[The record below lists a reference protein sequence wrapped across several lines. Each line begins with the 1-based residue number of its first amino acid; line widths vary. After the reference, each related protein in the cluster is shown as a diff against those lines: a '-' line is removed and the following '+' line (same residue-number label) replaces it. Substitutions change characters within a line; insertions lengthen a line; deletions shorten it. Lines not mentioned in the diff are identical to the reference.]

1 MLRSLALITVR
12 QQQRQP
18 AQPAPLGLAGGDEL
32 VDYHLRAVDE
42 IPELRFPD
50 HQIVRAGRGI
60 AVLEADHRFF
70 GQYRVDHRE
79 AGLAVADVLQW
90 NETPTG
96 VLIMQHRV
104 AVKKRPATAVLAG
117 DTHRNTLIE
126 QR

>member
-1 MLRSLALITVR
+1 MFRSLALITVR

-18 AQPAPLGLAGGDEL
+18 AQPTPLGLARGDEL

-60 AVLEADHRFF
+60 AVLETGHSFF
-70 GQYRVDHRE
+70 RQYRVDHRE
-79 AGLAVADVLQW
+79 ARLAVPYVLQR
-90 NETPTG
+90 NETPAG

-104 AVKKRPATAVLAG
+104 AVKKPPATPFLAG
-117 DTHRNTLIE
+117 ET
-126 QR
+126 